1 MKFTK
6 RFFHHAW
13 LLPLALISL
22 SSPHTRAE
30 DSKSTATA
38 AAKQPKVEP
47 AADLNAPL
55 RFEYRAPNPGAR
67 VSLAADFLRW
77 DSERFVFT
85 EIEPGRHVLEIPRP
99 WVQTLEYKLVVD
111 GKWIRDPA
119 NPKSVSDGFG
129 GSNSLID
136 DIGFNEDEWLAPL
149 TPGEPRWR
157 TFRYQFADYEG
168 VPRMVTVLHP
178 PLSLVRT
185 RNAANSGSATTVT
198 VYFQDG
204 SDYLDLAAAKNF
216 LSRLAQN
223 HPELPLVTGVFI
235 PPRERMKEYG
245 LSERSRAYGNFLADK
260 VVPAIEGLHA
270 TGGAPLR
277 RMLIGPSLGGLV
289 TLETGLRHPD
299 RFGLVASQSGSMWF
313 EDGKILDLM
322 TAGSGAGQHYFLE
335 IGLFETETM
344 LVWNRKVRDRAR
356 ALDWDFDYRE
366 YPSVHNWSAW
376 RNRLREIFVTLL
388 PHAE

>member
-1 MKFTK
+1 MSVAFIALVTT
-6 RFFHHAW
+6 RV
-13 LLPLALISL
+13 LA
-22 SSPHTRAE
+22 
-30 DSKSTATA
+30 DSGKLNGAPSAKDSA
-38 AAKQPKVEP
+38 AAP
-47 AADLNAPL
+47 ARPLEAPL
-55 RFEYRAPNPGAR
+55 RFEYTATQPGAR

-77 DSERFVFT
+77 EAGRFVFT
-85 EIEPGRHVLEIPRP
+85 EVEPGRHVLEIPRP
-99 WVQTLEYKLVVD
+99 WTETLEYKLVVD

-119 NPKSVSDGFG
+119 NPKSVPDGFG
-129 GSNSLID
+129 GANSLID
-136 DIGFNEDEWLAPL
+136 DIGFKEDEWLAPL
-149 TPGEPRWR
+149 KPGEPRWR
-157 TFRYQFADYEG
+157 TFRYQFEDYEG

-185 RNAANSGSATTVT
+185 RSASDTNTAKTVT

-245 LSERSRAYGNFLADK
+245 LSERSRAYGNFVADK
-260 VVPAIEGLHA
+260 VVPAIESAHA

-289 TLETGLRHPD
+289 TLETGLRHPE

-322 TAGSGAGQHYFLE
+322 TAGSGAGQHFFLE

-344 LVWNRKVRDRAR
+344 LLWNRKVRDRAR

-376 RNRLREIFVTLL
+376 RNRLREIFLTLL

>member
-1 MKFTK
+1 
-6 RFFHHAW
+6 
-13 LLPLALISL
+13 
-22 SSPHTRAE
+22 
-30 DSKSTATA
+30 
-38 AAKQPKVEP
+38 
-47 AADLNAPL
+47 
-55 RFEYRAPNPGAR
+55 
-67 VSLAADFLRW
+67 LAADFLRW
-77 DSERFVFT
+77 DAERFGFT

-99 WVQTLEYKLVVD
+99 WTEAIEYKLVVD
-111 GKWIRDPA
+111 GKWIRDPS
-119 NPKSVSDGFG
+119 NPKSVPDGFG
-129 GSNSLID
+129 GVNSLID
-136 DIGFNEDEWLAPL
+136 DIGFKEDEWLAPL
-149 TPGEPRWR
+149 KPGEPRWR
-157 TFRYQFADYEG
+157 TFRYQLEDYEG
-168 VPRMVTVLHP
+168 VPRMITVLHP

-185 RNAANSGSATTVT
+185 RSAANAGAGKTVT

-223 HPELPLVTGVFI
+223 QPELPLVTGVFV

-245 LSERSRAYGNFLADK
+245 LSERSRAYGNFLAEK
-260 VVPAIEGLHA
+260 VVPAIEGLHE
-270 TGGAPLR
+270 TGGTALR

-289 TLETGLRHPD
+289 TLETGLRHAD

-322 TAGSGAGQHYFLE
+322 TAGSGAGQHFFLE

-344 LVWNRKVRDRAR
+344 LLWNRKVRDRAR